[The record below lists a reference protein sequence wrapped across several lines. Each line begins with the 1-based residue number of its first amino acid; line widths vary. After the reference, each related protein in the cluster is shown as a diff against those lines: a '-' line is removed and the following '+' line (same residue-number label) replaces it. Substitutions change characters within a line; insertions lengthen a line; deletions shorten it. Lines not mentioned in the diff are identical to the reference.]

1 MNSKPLTKVCIALTT
16 TALLASCAATNTEK
30 GVAIGAAAG
39 AILGK
44 STANHSNKRTI
55 LGAGIGAIIG
65 GAIGSYMD
73 KQEEEL
79 RQELSDTGIQV
90 IREGDTLRLVMPS
103 NITFATGQSSI
114 TSDFYPILDDLASVL
129 THYDKTILYIEGHTD
144 DVGSFEM
151 NQNLSEMR
159 AISVRDGL
167 LNRQVHPNRLATQG
181 YGETR
186 PLVANNSTQNR
197 AMNRRVEIKIIPNE
211 K

>member
-1 MNSKPLTKVCIALTT
+1 MISKSMSKICIAV
-16 TALLASCAATNTEK
+16 TACSLLASCAATNTEK
-30 GVAIGAAAG
+30 GLAIGAAAG
-39 AILGK
+39 AVLGK

-65 GAIGSYMD
+65 GAIGGYMD

-79 RQELSDTGIQV
+79 RQELGNSGIQV

-114 TSDFYPILDDLASVL
+114 SSSFNPILDDLAKVL

-159 AISVRDGL
+159 ATSVRDAL
-167 LNRQVHPNRLATQG
+167 LSRNVHPNRIATQG
-181 YGETR
+181 YGESR
-186 PLVANNSTQNR
+186 PAVPNTSEQNR
-197 AMNRRVEIKIIPNE
+197 ALNRRVEIKIIPNE
-211 K
+211 G